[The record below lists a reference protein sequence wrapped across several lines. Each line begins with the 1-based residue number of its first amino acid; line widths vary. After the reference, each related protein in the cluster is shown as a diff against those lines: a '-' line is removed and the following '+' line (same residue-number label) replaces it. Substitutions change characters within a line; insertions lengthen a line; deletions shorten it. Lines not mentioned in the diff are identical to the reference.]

1 MLTISLI
8 NGIAYG
14 SLLFLLAAGFSMIF
28 GVLKVINL
36 AHGSYYLI
44 GAHVAISVFEQGAG
58 VLAAALAGAAAG
70 AALGAA
76 CERFILYRMQGD
88 YLSQVLATVGVLL
101 ILGDLSQLA
110 WGGTP
115 RVLTLPRAL
124 SFQVPLGAYA
134 YPGDRLALI
143 VIGAAAALMLWF
155 LVERTVLGAM
165 VRASVDDEEIAQ
177 AVGIGAP
184 RLRLAVFA
192 FGGLLAGLSGAL
204 GASIVG
210 AKPGV
215 DLEVFLLA
223 LVIVVVGG
231 AGSLAGAYIAALL
244 VGIIDSVG
252 KAFWPEA
259 SMFVL
264 FVPMAVFLAF
274 RPEGLF
280 GRPVAASAAPPR
292 RAVRA
297 ALLPSLPAALGAGV
311 ARVPSAAWIAAGI
324 VLLLG
329 LPLVA
334 SSYATSIAVLALV
347 WAIFAMGLN
356 VLLGHAGMPSLGNAA
371 FFGTGAY
378 AVAFAVREWGVG
390 VWGALALAALA
401 ALAMAAVFGAVAL
414 RTRHVQFLLSTVALS
429 QIVWGIAFKWRSFT
443 HGDDGLSLPQAISFP
458 GGAGLGASTRLYL
471 VAVVVFLLVLAG
483 LWAIDRS
490 RFRLVLN
497 GVRDNEARLAA
508 LGYNTWL
515 YRFAAVLL
523 SGTVSGIGGGLFAF
537 YSGFVSPELLG
548 VVTSA
553 KVLLMVIIGGTA
565 RFLGPVAG
573 AVALVI
579 LEEVL
584 SGWTERWYTLEG
596 VIYVLVALF
605 LRGGMASALA
615 RAPRA
620 AVAAPRPAA

>member
-1 MLTISLI
+1 LLTISLV
-8 NGIAYG
+8 NGVAYG

-36 AHGSYYLI
+36 AHGSYYLV
-44 GAHVAISVFEQGAG
+44 GAHVTISVYEMGGG
-58 VLAAALAGAAAG
+58 VLLAALAGAATG
-70 AALGAA
+70 ALLGAA

-88 YLSQVLATVGVLL
+88 YLSQVLSTVGILL
-101 ILGDLSQLA
+101 ILGDLSMLT

-115 RVLTLPRAL
+115 RVLTLPPSLR
-124 SFQVPLGAYA
+124 FHVPLSGFD

-143 VIGAAAALMLWF
+143 AIGAVAVMALWW

-177 AVGIGAP
+177 SVGIGTP
-184 RLRLAVFA
+184 LLRLAVFA

-204 GASIVG
+204 GSSIVG

-231 AGSLAGAYIAALL
+231 AGSLIGTYLAALM

-252 KAFWPEA
+252 KAYFPEA

-264 FVPMAVFLAF
+264 FVPMAIFLMF
-274 RPEGLF
+274 RPQGLLGRAVDAVLPPYRGS
-280 GRPVAASAAPPR
+280 GRPLLALPAVASVGAAAKRVPPQALIVAAL
-292 RAVRA
+292 
-297 ALLPSLPAALGAGV
+297 ALLF
-311 ARVPSAAWIAAGI
+311 AWPWI
-324 VLLLG
+324 
-329 LPLVA
+329 A
-334 SSYATSIAVLALV
+334 SSYATSIALLGLV
-347 WAIFAMGLN
+347 WAIFALGLN
-356 VLLGHAGMPSLGNAA
+356 VLLGYAGMPSLGNAA

-378 AVAFAVREWGVG
+378 GVALAAQFLGVSG
-390 VWGALALAALA
+390 WTALALATLA
-401 ALAMAAVFGAVAL
+401 ATVVAAILGMMAL

-429 QIVWGIAFKWRSFT
+429 QVVWGIAFKWRSIT
-443 HGDDGLSLPQAISFP
+443 HGDDGMSVPQAISLP
-458 GGAGLGASTRLYL
+458 GTEGLSQTTRLYL
-471 VAVVVFLLVLAG
+471 AAAVVFVVVLGLLRLV
-483 LWAIDRS
+483 DRS

-515 YRFAAVLL
+515 YRFGAFVL
-523 SGTVSGIGGGLFAF
+523 SGAVSGIGGGLFAF
-537 YSGFVSPELLG
+537 YSGFVSPELLSI
-548 VVTSA
+548 VTSA
-553 KVLLMVIIGGTA
+553 KVLLMVIVGGA
-565 RFLGPVAG
+565 GRFLGPVAG
-573 AVALVI
+573 AFALVI

-596 VIYVLVALF
+596 LIYVLVALF
-605 LRGGMASALA
+605 LRGGVMNAIAASGRPVGAA
-615 RAPRA
+615 RRA
-620 AVAAPRPAA
+620 VP